1 MTITSVLAA
10 VLGLLS
16 VLSGHAEAGATVE
29 WNGQRLS
36 VTSESTELTD
46 LLHSIEAATGVEI
59 RGAEGID
66 ATISVQ
72 FSNLPLDQAL
82 RRVLARISH
91 LIMEDDSAEAPSG
104 RLIVWVFGA
113 GTSRASPGVPPLA
126 TDPPWGADMD
136 LVSDPEPAMRRWA
149 VKRLAERTDQAAF
162 TALLGALDDGDAD
175 VRRDAV
181 FALGPYGRSA
191 VEPIKRLLRRET
203 TTGVRTAGVE
213 MLGQIAGDEAAPV
226 LREMLRDPDPRVRV
240 ATVESLG
247 RVSEISA
254 RAALLDG
261 LRDTE
266 PAVRMAALRTLAL
279 YVGEHAARD
288 AIEQGLVDADEAARV
303 LGPGLLQS
311 LRRRQPEPGGRR
323 P

>member
-1 MTITSVLAA
+1 MTSTSALAA
-10 VLGLLS
+10 VLGLLI
-16 VLSGHAEAGATVE
+16 VLSGHAEAGAIVE

-36 VTSESTELTD
+36 VISESTDLTE
-46 LLHSIEAATGVEI
+46 LLHSIAEATGVEV

-82 RRVLARISH
+82 TRVLARISH
-91 LIMEDDSAEAPSG
+91 LIMEDDSGEAASR
-104 RLIVWVFGA
+104 RLVVWIFGA
-113 GTSRASPGVPPLA
+113 ATSRAPLGMPPLT
-126 TDPPWGADMD
+126 TDQPWGAAIDFVD
-136 LVSDPEPAMRRWA
+136 DPEPAMRRWA

-162 TALLGALDDGDAD
+162 AALLGALGDGDAD

-191 VEPIKRLLRRET
+191 VEPIKQLLRREKI
-203 TTGVRTAGVE
+203 TGVRTAGLE

-247 RVSEISA
+247 RVSEINA

-261 LRDTE
+261 LRDPE

-311 LRRRQPEPGGRR
+311 LRRRAPEAGGPR

>member
-1 MTITSVLAA
+1 MLAA
-10 VLGLLS
+10 VFGLLM
-16 VLSGHAEAGATVE
+16 VFSGHADAATVE

-36 VTSESTELTD
+36 VAAESNDLAE
-46 LLHSIEAATGVEI
+46 LLHSIEEATGLEV
-59 RGAEGID
+59 RGTEGID

-72 FSNLPLDQAL
+72 FSNLPLDEAL
-82 RRVLARISH
+82 RRVLGRISH
-91 LIMEDDSAEAPSG
+91 LIMEDDSAEGAS
-104 RLIVWVFGA
+104 RLILWVFGG
-113 GTSRASPGVPPLA
+113 GTSPASVGGPPPA
-126 TDPPWGADMD
+126 SDQPWGTAID

-162 TALLGALDDGDAD
+162 AALLGALDDGDAD

-191 VEPIKRLLRRET
+191 IEPIKQLLRREK
-203 TTGVRTAGVE
+203 TTGVRTAGLE
-213 MLGQIAGDEAAPV
+213 MLGQIAGDEAAPF

-247 RVSEISA
+247 RVGEISA
-254 RAALLDG
+254 RAALLEA

-266 PAVRMAALRTLAL
+266 AAVRMAALRTLAL

-288 AIEQGLVDADEAARV
+288 ALEQGLVDADEAARV

-311 LRRRQPEPGGRR
+311 LRRREPEAGGRR